1 MISERTRAGL
11 EAARRKGRV
20 GGRKRGLNKA
30 SQGKA
35 YMAHALTLTDK
46 PVQDILKILKLSK
59 TTYYRYLEWV
69 KEHPDK
75 GKKRRM
81 RSASKK

>member
-11 EAARRKGRV
+11 EAARRKWRA
-20 GGRKRGLNKA
+20 GGRMSGLNKE

-59 TTYYRYLEWV
+59 STYYRYMEWV
-69 KEHPDK
+69 KEHFDK
-75 GKKRRM
+75 GKKRRV
-81 RSASKK
+81 RSVSKK

>member
-1 MISERTRAGL
+1 LISERTRAGL

-20 GGRKRGLNKA
+20 GGRKPGLNKE

-35 YMAHALTLTDK
+35 YMAHALTLTNK
-46 PVQDILKILKLSK
+46 PVQDIIKILKLSK

-75 GKKRRM
+75 GKKRRVKY
-81 RSASKK
+81 ATKK